1 MGIEIRLIIDKAR
14 KKKRSLN
21 PHKQG
26 KNGAFHAAIIFIMGK
41 KLLPSNA
48 MMNSTINV

>member
-1 MGIEIRLIIDKAR
+1 LW

-21 PHKQG
+21 PQKQG
-26 KNGAFHAAIIFIMGK
+26 KNGAFHAGISFKMEM

-48 MMNSTINV
+48 VASFTINV